1 MSHKQ
6 PYGFWRKSADEIS
19 DVRTGRSSL
28 PWQQLKPSSWW
39 IVENRDNKNY
49 GQKRGVLHTIRSE
62 MVHRFQIYKNHQRRC
77 CISGI
82 IVLNVRLRPLSVA
95 SALKRRR
102 RSNTPVQRNQHG
114 EGDTNFSH
122 FNKASFQLYKTS

>member
-1 MSHKQ
+1 MPVYLPLHADLSERV
-6 PYGFWRKSADEIS
+6 YYSAACVSKRFHGWPRNQAFHAAITKTT
-19 DVRTGRSSL
+19 VRTG
-28 PWQQLKPSSWW
+28 
-39 IVENRDNKNY
+39 
-49 GQKRGVLHTIRSE
+49 GVLYVIRSE
-62 MVHRFQIYKNHQRRC
+62 MVHRFQIYKNHRRRC

-82 IVLNVRLRPLSVA
+82 IVLNVRLRPISVA
-95 SALKRRR
+95 SALRRRR

>member
-1 MSHKQ
+1 MSRNQHYDFQGK
-6 PYGFWRKSADEIS
+6 PADDFS
-19 DVRTGRSSL
+19 GVRTGRSSL

-62 MVHRFQIYKNHQRRC
+62 MVHRFQIYKNHRRRC
-77 CISGI
+77 CILGI

-95 SALKRRR
+95 SALRRR
-102 RSNTPVQRNQHG
+102 RQSNTPVQRNQHG

-122 FNKASFQLYKTS
+122 FN